1 MTLEV
6 ALANTLSAGAISRF
20 ISPPVKFAESTLRSI
35 MKLLA
40 NRMRV
45 ATFGRWRSGYH
56 TANNGCLCCF
66 FVVFSQS
73 CAKHQKYVAV
83 LCFSFRYNFRYV
95 LIVVLKFLNPVSSN
109 SSTQDDS
116 SVIGNFPFVDSPNLI
131 SVISTGL

>member
-20 ISPPVKFAESTLRSI
+20 ISPLAKSTLCSI
-35 MKLLA
+35 MGLLA

-45 ATFGRWRSGYH
+45 AVFSRCHSGYH

-66 FVVFSQS
+66 LLFLVKAVRNIKNMWLS
-73 CAKHQKYVAV
+73 CV
-83 LCFSFRYNFRYV
+83 SRYNFRYV

-116 SVIGNFPFVDSPNLI
+116 SVIGNFPFFDSPNLI